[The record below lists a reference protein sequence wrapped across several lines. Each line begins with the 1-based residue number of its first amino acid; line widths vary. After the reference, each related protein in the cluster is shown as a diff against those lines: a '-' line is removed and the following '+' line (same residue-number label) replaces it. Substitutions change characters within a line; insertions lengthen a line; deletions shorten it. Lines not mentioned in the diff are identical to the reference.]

1 MSSFVAKL
9 SVAAAMLLASLS
21 QPATAGP
28 VPATFEKRTGCY
40 GGMAF
45 NSLHGG
51 WASNHD
57 LYSEVLAD
65 ITSTCQAVAGKTIS
79 GSSPFWRCT
88 NWQETFSAHENC
100 FSDCEMGCAALPKEY
115 AAALC
120 GLGCDPNCD
129 PGPSYGYNH
138 IDWAVEMRDGGAD
151 KVIDFD
157 TCMNAFK
164 TELGGCAS
172 GSEQYHDGFWFRI
185 DPSTGA
191 CP

>member
-1 MSSFVAKL
+1 
-9 SVAAAMLLASLS
+9 
-21 QPATAGP
+21 
-28 VPATFEKRTGCY
+28 
-40 GGMAF
+40 
-45 NSLHGG
+45 
-51 WASNHD
+51 
-57 LYSEVLAD
+57 
-65 ITSTCQAVAGKTIS
+65 
-79 GSSPFWRCT
+79 
-88 NWQETFSAHENC
+88 
-100 FSDCEMGCAALPKEY
+100 MGCAALPKEY

-191 CP
+191 CPWDPGDDIDQDGMFANWWWRTENAG